1 MADDQLM
8 WGNNRAVAPTP
19 RAAIIAVDL
28 GNNFTVKGHHLSMIK
43 DRQFDDRARAD
54 PHKHIA
60 EFVEICRMLRY
71 GDTNVD
77 TIKLKLFPSSF
88 SGDAKVWFNELSPGV
103 ITTWEEMRQAFFKDI
118 KGEMKEMRD
127 GCNSCG
133 GPHPS
138 SECDDKPMGGP
149 KDEEANYAYGGYQ
162 GNYYVNLNAKT
173 TVIYDDREDEDDE
186 AKKEVEPSSS
196 EQAKSDPLPLKAHKL
211 KIPYP
216 QRLCKEKMKEQYAKF
231 IDLIKE
237 VRINVPLVDV
247 LAGMPNYGKFLKD
260 LISNKT
266 NSIEYLA
273 LANLDTSINL
283 MSYPLYA
290 SLFEN
295 TLKPTR
301 MSIRLANHTYQ
312 YPMGVAENMLIQ
324 VGKFVFPVDFVI
336 LQIEEDDKVPLILRR
351 PFLYTADAIIRVK
364 NKELNLGV
372 GDDRITFLIDKA
384 MQHSHSNDDTCF
396 CIDVI
401 DEVTKEELDSLL
413 DDFKTFSSTSKKI
426 NESSLDKEFKE
437 FMVVDV
443 EEIPEQEEEVEDNF
457 EELPIEENL
466 RIKTSI
472 QEPPTDLEMK
482 PLPKHLEYAFLEKDS
497 LLPVVIS
504 ALLKDY
510 KKKRL
515 VSILKKHM
523 KHLLGKHLIFRALAH
538 LTANTK
544 STLRTMQNPSFRDNV
559 GLTQT

>member
-1 MADDQLM
+1 
-8 WGNNRAVAPTP
+8 
-19 RAAIIAVDL
+19 
-28 GNNFTVKGHHLSMIK
+28 
-43 DRQFDDRARAD
+43 
-54 PHKHIA
+54 
-60 EFVEICRMLRY
+60 
-71 GDTNVD
+71 
-77 TIKLKLFPSSF
+77 
-88 SGDAKVWFNELSPGV
+88 
-103 ITTWEEMRQAFFKDI
+103 MR
-118 KGEMKEMRD
+118 
-127 GCNSCG
+127 
-133 GPHPS
+133 
-138 SECDDKPMGGP
+138 GP
-149 KDEEANYAYGGYQ
+149 KEEEANYAYGGYQ
-162 GNYYVNLNAKT
+162 GNYYGRSFRNWRDRQPRDDNQNSQPREDNPSNPPTPKRKFDVSDFEKTMQQFSGKTYDPPVNPNAKT
-173 TVIYDDREDEDDE
+173 TIIHDDNEDEADE
-186 AKKEVEPSSS
+186 AENEVESSS
-196 EQAKSDPLPLKAHKL
+196 SKQAKSDPLPLKAYKL

-216 QRLCKEKMKEQYAKF
+216 QHLHKEKMEERYAKF
-231 IDLIKE
+231 INLIKE
-237 VRINVPLVDV
+237 VRINVPLIDV

-260 LISNKT
+260 LMSNKSKMEQIVAAFLNEECSAIVQNKLLPKLGDPRSFLIPCT
-266 NSIEYLA
+266 LVGSVEYPA
-273 LANLDTSINL
+273 LADLGTSINL
-283 MSYPLYA
+283 MAYSLYA
-290 SLFEN
+290 SLSEN

-301 MSIRLANHTYQ
+301 MSIRLANNTYQ
-312 YPMGVAENMLIQ
+312 YPMEL
-324 VGKFVFPVDFVI
+324 
-336 LQIEEDDKVPLILRR
+336 LR
-351 PFLYTADAIIRVK
+351 TCSS

-372 GDDRITFLIDKA
+372 GDDRITFLINKA